1 MTRPHVAFFLALAF
15 LSTSAFG
22 AAVTV
27 DTQSRSIRV
36 AIPSIDGVTP
46 DLDETVTAPDA
57 NPFNE
62 TLDRT
67 LSQLEQTNH
76 ALASQTSSWSESADN
91 IFTVLA
97 LGETRYNATGVE
109 GIVLAESNFSVTF
122 TLAEERD
129 YAISGTASFPD
140 TGAGA
145 SDFAVTLTGPGGTIH
160 SFTKADFNPNLNDG
174 TQITPTFDESGTLA
188 AGQYTLA
195 ADSGVSGGTNLNEI
209 LANFDVTF
217 TASAGGEP
225 PPPPPPPN
233 AIPLPAAVWPGIIML
248 SGLGAAAMRKRMSVA

>member
-1 MTRPHVAFFLALAF
+1 MTRPHAAFLLGLAF
-15 LSTSAFG
+15 LCTSAFG

-27 DTQSRSIRV
+27 DTQNRSVHV

-46 DLDETVTAPDA
+46 DVDETVTAPDA
-57 NPFNE
+57 SPFNQ

-67 LSQLEQTNH
+67 LTQFEQTNH
-76 ALASQTSSWSESADN
+76 ALASQTSSFSEPAD

-97 LGETRYNATGVE
+97 LGETRSSATGVE

-122 TLAEERD
+122 TLAESRD
-129 YAISGTASFPD
+129 YSISGTASFPD

-145 SDFAVTLTGPGGTIH
+145 SDFSVTLTGPGGTIQ

-174 TQITPTFDESGTLA
+174 TQINPTFDESGTLA

-195 ADSGVSGGTNLNEI
+195 ADSGVSGGTNVNEI
-209 LANFDVTF
+209 LASYDVTF
-217 TASAGGEP
+217 TASAGEP
-225 PPPPPPPN
+225 PPPGV
-233 AIPLPAAVWPGIIML
+233 IPLPAGVYPGMIML
-248 SGLGAAAMRKRMSVA
+248 GALGVAAMRKRMALA